1 MSLAKTH
8 SVTLSGLTAHLVTVE
23 ADIGEGLPKFVWTGL
38 PDAGVRESVGRI
50 KTAVANSGVK
60 WPNRLITVGLS
71 PASVRKTGTGFDL
84 AVSLAILAAAGK
96 VEPELIRDL
105 VVLGELGLDGRV
117 QDVTGVL
124 PAVIGAVQA
133 GFERVVVPW
142 TNAREAALVPGASV
156 IAVSS
161 LHELCGYL
169 RGEMPDLPSLPP
181 DRHLVVAP
189 PPPLDLADVVGQQGA
204 RDALEVAAA
213 GGHHLFL
220 TGPPG
225 VGKTMLAERLP
236 GLLPDLSIDAAMD
249 VTSIH
254 SLLGRLSPGQPLI
267 ERPPFCAPHHS
278 ATLASLV
285 GGGSGIPAPGLISL
299 AHCGVLFLDE
309 ATEFDRK
316 ALDAL
321 RQPIESG
328 LVTISRAGG
337 VATYPSRFQLV
348 VAANPCPCSR
358 GGRAADAG
366 ACICTTTQL
375 RSYRRKIS
383 GPLLDRIDVRA
394 TLEPVSRAILDADA
408 AGEPT
413 AVVRDRVIAARER
426 SGHRLAETP
435 WTTNSQVPGPVLRR
449 KFRVPAAAMRP
460 LAADL
465 DHDRLST
472 RGVDRVL
479 KVAWTIADLAGH
491 DIPTVGDVE
500 RARAFRFGTTPR
512 TAAAA

>member
-1 MSLAKTH
+1 MTLASTY
-8 SVTLSGLTAHLVTVE
+8 SVALTGLASHVVTVE
-23 ADIGEGLPKFVWTGL
+23 ADIGDALPGLVWTGL
-38 PDAGVRESVGRI
+38 PDTAVRESAKRVRAAITNLGA
-50 KTAVANSGVK
+50 T
-60 WPNRLITVGLS
+60 WPNRLITIGMS
-71 PASVRKTGTGFDL
+71 PASVRKSGSGFDL
-84 AVSLAILAAAGK
+84 AVAVAILAAAGRID
-96 VEPELIRDL
+96 PESIRDL
-105 VVLGELGLDGRV
+105 VVIGELGLDGRV
-117 QDVTGVL
+117 HEVSGVL

-133 GFERVVVPW
+133 GHERVVVPW
-142 TNAREAALVPGASV
+142 QNAREAALVPGASV
-156 IAVSS
+156 IAASS
-161 LHELCGYL
+161 LLELCGYL
-169 RGEMPDLPSLPP
+169 TGEMPDLPALPDEP
-181 DRHLVVAP
+181 DPVLVSRPA
-189 PPPLDLADVVGQQGA
+189 LDLIDVVGQQTA

-236 GLLPDLSIDAAMD
+236 GLLPDLSTRSAME

-254 SLLGRLSPGQPLI
+254 SLLGEVCAGQPLI

-299 AHCGVLFLDE
+299 AHRGVLFLDE

-337 VATYPSRFQLV
+337 VAVYPSRFQLV

-358 GGRAADAG
+358 GGRADG
-366 ACICTTTQL
+366 TSCICTTTQL

-394 TLEPVSRAILDADA
+394 TLEPVSRAILDENA

-413 AVVRDRVIAARER
+413 AVVRERVMAARER
-426 SGHRLAETP
+426 SRHRLADTP
-435 WTTNSQVPGPVLRR
+435 WTTNAELPGPVLRR
-449 KFRVPAAAMRP
+449 QFRVPTAAMRP
-460 LAADL
+460 LTADL
-465 DHDRLST
+465 DKDRLST

-491 DIPTVGDVE
+491 PAPSVDDVE

-512 TAAAA
+512 TVVAL

>member
-1 MSLAKTH
+1 VALA
-8 SVTLSGLTAHLVTVE
+8 
-23 ADIGEGLPKFVWTGL
+23 II
-38 PDAGVRESVGRI
+38 DAAEEIEPESV
-50 KTAVANSGVK
+50 
-60 WPNRLITVGLS
+60 
-71 PASVRKTGTGFDL
+71 
-84 AVSLAILAAAGK
+84 
-96 VEPELIRDL
+96 RDL

-117 QDVTGVL
+117 HGISGVL
-124 PAVIGAVQA
+124 PAVIGAVQS
-133 GFERVVVPW
+133 GHERVVVPW
-142 TNAREAALVPGASV
+142 ANAREAALVPGASV
-156 IAVSS
+156 VAASS
-161 LHELCGYL
+161 LLELCGYL
-169 RGEMPDLPSLPP
+169 RGEVPDLPNLPRQ
-181 DRHLVVAP
+181 DELAVAMAP
-189 PPPLDLADVVGQQGA
+189 SLDLRDVVGQQSA
-204 RDALEVAAA
+204 RAALEVAAA
-213 GGHHLFL
+213 GGHHLFM

-225 VGKTMLAERLP
+225 IGKTMLAERLP
-236 GLLPDLSIDAAMD
+236 GLLPDLSPDDAMA

-254 SLLGRLSPGQPLI
+254 SLLGEVSAGQPLI

-299 AHCGVLFLDE
+299 AHRGVLFLDE

-358 GGRAADAG
+358 GGRADG
-366 ACICTTTQL
+366 TSCICTTTQL

-413 AVVRDRVIAARER
+413 EVVRARVMEARER
-426 SGHRLAETP
+426 SLHRLADTP
-435 WTTNSQVPGPVLRR
+435 WNTNGELPGPVLRR
-449 KFRVPAAAMRP
+449 KFRVPAEAMRP
-460 LAADL
+460 LAEDL
-465 DHDRLST
+465 DRERLSS

-491 DIPTVGDVE
+491 PTPTIDDVE

-512 TAAAA
+512 TAALT